1 MSFSQNVKEEL
12 AKKTEAPRHCMLAQ
26 LAAMTAFA
34 GTYKDE
40 GLNFKSENA
49 LIIRI
54 IQELIVKTLGLD
66 KDYFK
71 NQSGKTFTLD
81 KEISSQVLKEIKW
94 KQTDNGFSRVFAPG
108 LILKGE
114 CCKKAFLKGAFFCA
128 GSVNDPNGAYHFEIA
143 CKSMEDAQD
152 IIQLFSFFNLEVKT
166 ILRKKH
172 YIAYLKEGENI
183 TEALNILGAFV
194 AQMDFYN
201 IMILK
206 DMRNTVNRKVNCETA
221 NLNKTV
227 SAAVKQIKDIEFIRD
242 TFGLDVLGE
251 TLKETAILR
260 LENPE
265 SSLKDLGEMS
275 DPPLGKSGINH
286 RLKSI
291 GKFADEHRSNSK
303 KQDKE

>member
-12 AKKTEAPRHCMLAQ
+12 AKKTEAAKHCMIAQ

-34 GTYKDE
+34 GTYKE
-40 GLNFKSENA
+40 GILSFKSENA
-49 LIIRI
+49 LTLGA
-54 IQELIVKTLGLD
+54 IQELIIKTLGLG
-66 KDYFK
+66 KGYFK
-71 NQSGKTFTLD
+71 DQFEKTFELD
-81 KEISSQVLKEIKW
+81 KNISTQVLQAIKW
-94 KQTDNGFSRVFAPG
+94 KHTEEGFTRIFAPG

-114 CCKKAFLKGAFFCA
+114 CCKKAFLRGAFLCA
-128 GSVNDPNGAYHFEIA
+128 GSVNDPNGAYHFEIS
-143 CKSMEDAQD
+143 CKSKEDARD
-152 IIQLFSFFNLEVKT
+152 IIQLFSYFNLDVKM
-166 ILRKKH
+166 ILRKKN

-227 SAAVKQIKDIEFIRD
+227 SAAVKQIRDIEFIRD

-251 TLKETAILR
+251 ALKETAILR

-275 DPPLGKSGINH
+275 DPPLGRSGINH

-291 GKFADEHRSNSK
+291 GKFAEEHRLNI
-303 KQDKE
+303 